1 MNKRLLGV
9 LVFALL
15 VAGAATAIVYRLI
28 AAKMPASGADTSGRV
43 LVAARDLEVGVL
55 VKASDVK
62 EAEWAGKI
70 PEHAVAKV
78 EDIVDRGV
86 TATTYQGEPI
96 LDTRLAA
103 KGAGAGLASTI
114 PMGMRAAAVRVNDV
128 VGVAGFVTPG
138 QRVDVLIL
146 GSPDSS
152 RVHGAMSRTVLQNI
166 QVLSAGQQ
174 TQKDTEGKP
183 VTVPVVNLLVAPEQ
197 AEILS
202 LASNEA
208 RIQLVLR
215 NPMDTKEAK
224 TPGVEMDKLFGQ
236 AVPAPAAAA
245 PKPMLRRVVDKK
257 PAVAGPPAVTVMVV
271 EMIHGEKG
279 GAKKTESKFSS
290 DHPEV
295 N

>member
-15 VAGAATAIVYRLI
+15 VAGSATAIVYRLV
-28 AAKMPASGADTSGRV
+28 AAKMPATGVDSGGRV
-43 LVAARDLEVGVL
+43 IVAAHDLEVGTL
-55 VKASDVK
+55 LKASDVK
-62 EAEWAGKI
+62 EADWAGKL
-70 PEHAVAKV
+70 PEHAITKV

-86 TATTYQGEPI
+86 IAAVYQGEPM
-96 LDTRLAA
+96 LDERLAVR
-103 KGAGAGLASTI
+103 GAGAGLASTI
-114 PMGMRAAAVRVNDV
+114 PVGMRAAAVRVNDV

-146 GSPDSS
+146 GSPEAN
-152 RVHGAMSRTVLQNI
+152 RGHGAMSRTLLQNI

-174 TQKDTEGKP
+174 IQKDTEGKP

-215 NPMDTKEAK
+215 NPMDTKETK
-224 TPGVEMDKLFGQ
+224 TPGTEMDKLFGQ
-236 AVPAPAAAA
+236 AAPAPATAA
-245 PKPMLRRVVDKK
+245 PRPMLRHAAEKK
-257 PAVAGPPAVTVMVV
+257 AAAGPPPITLMVV

-279 GAKKTESKFSS
+279 GAKKTEAKFSA
-290 DHPEV
+290 DHQEV